1 MMSNHTCPY
10 GGMKSEPYPRG
21 TRTADLHNHRIVVCG
36 QRGWLCD
43 MCREDQADIR
53 TDHLQEVISDCADRL
68 VEGLALAG
76 LLANPNTAK
85 LSADDIESG
94 APRTAAR
101 MAAALRERE
110 GGE

>member
-1 MMSNHTCPY
+1 MSREHFCPH
-10 GGMKSEPYPRG
+10 GGRLVQTVAFHGE
-21 TRTADLHNHRIVVCG
+21 TAESIVLCG
-36 QRGWLCD
+36 DAGFLCPA
-43 MCREDQADIR
+43 CREDRADAR
-53 TDHLQEVISDCADRL
+53 TRQL

-101 MAAALRERE
+101 MAAALRERK